1 MRNATLWL
9 NPRSTSHTS
18 WANLF
23 EVHACRVWSRMVA
36 LPISV
41 AVNVY
46 RGKNQQQMRVVQ
58 ERIRLARAIEQYVN
72 SQSLGS
78 SSVTL
83 LTYAQIAGAV
93 GGQIQQH
100 GAARTAASAR
110 TGAKARLRH
119 PGALVVARAGAR
131 LEARRL
137 PRLGRAS
144 HAGRRHAVERGFA
157 TARLAAGHRLPARAA
172 GTVKLRCTA
181 FAGWGE
187 AKVWHE

>member
-93 GGQIQQH
+93 GGQIQTIGELLSQV
-100 GAARTAASAR
+100 GGGS
-110 TGAKARLRH
+110 TGITICSHEHLQTHR
-119 PGALVVARAGAR
+119 PG
-131 LEARRL
+131 
-137 PRLGRAS
+137 
-144 HAGRRHAVERGFA
+144 
-157 TARLAAGHRLPARAA
+157 
-172 GTVKLRCTA
+172 
-181 FAGWGE
+181 
-187 AKVWHE
+187 